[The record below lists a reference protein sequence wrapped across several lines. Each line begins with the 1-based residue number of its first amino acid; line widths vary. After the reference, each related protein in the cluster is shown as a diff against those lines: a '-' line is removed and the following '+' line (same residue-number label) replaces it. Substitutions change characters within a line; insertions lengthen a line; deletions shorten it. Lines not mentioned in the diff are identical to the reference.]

1 MILVRGGKRFTF
13 IFFLQYERFWSYYNK
28 MIVTDTT
35 LSGYTVIN
43 GSWGLQMGL
52 LVGALYNYFMYPSDK
67 VYGYTTDLQP
77 LIEFDR

>member
-1 MILVRGGKRFTF
+1 
-13 IFFLQYERFWSYYNK
+13 

-52 LVGALYNYFMYPSDK
+52 LVGSLYNYYIYSSD
-67 VYGYTTDLQP
+67 
-77 LIEFDR
+77 

>member
-1 MILVRGGKRFTF
+1 
-13 IFFLQYERFWSYYNK
+13 